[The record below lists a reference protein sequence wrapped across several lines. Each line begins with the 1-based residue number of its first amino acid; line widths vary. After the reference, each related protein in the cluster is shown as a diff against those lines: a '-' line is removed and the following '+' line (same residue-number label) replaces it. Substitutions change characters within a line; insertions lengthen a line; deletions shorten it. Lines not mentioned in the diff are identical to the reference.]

1 VNGTELVFK
10 RPGEGSD
17 DEDGPVPTST
27 AEDGHDGLHPEPSSL
42 IPVVSEE
49 ARIVIH
55 DD

>member
-17 DEDGPVPTST
+17 DDDGPMPAST
-27 AEDGHDGLHPEPSSL
+27 TEDGHDGLHLELSSL
-42 IPVVSEE
+42 ISVVSEE
-49 ARIVIH
+49 ARIVIR